1 MDTPFPVFAL
11 RGLNVSRNIIHARVL
26 QAGLYKFPYDM
37 QPTYRPQWSG
47 SRVLS
52 QLRSYVSDRR
62 AVLDRRDRRD
72 GLEIRNTYAS
82 PKYPEYYLQNFH
94 YQTVLFSFTI
104 QAMPS
109 HPSPLCADLA
119 WTFRT
124 AG

>member
-1 MDTPFPVFAL
+1 MCLATSSTPPC
-11 RGLNVSRNIIHARVL
+11 VL
-26 QAGLYKFPYDM
+26 QAGVYKFPYDM

-94 YQTVLFSFTI
+94 YQTVLLRI
-104 QAMPS
+104 VPPS
-109 HPSPLCADLA
+109 HAFPPLTAFGADLV
-119 WTFRT
+119 WSVRT